1 MLTTTTK
8 AWLIKKYQKQDREV
22 KMKFDQIGSKKVKA
36 VRDLRHDQARES
48 LSASAQLNCEGY
60 NG

>member
-1 MLTTTTK
+1 M
-8 AWLIKKYQKQDREV
+8 KY
-22 KMKFDQIGSKKVKA
+22 FQIGSKKVKA

-48 LSASAQLNCEGY
+48 LSASAQFNCEVC

>member
-1 MLTTTTK
+1 MLTITRK
-8 AWLIKKYQKQDREV
+8 VWLINKYQKQIREV
-22 KMKFDQIGSKKVKA
+22 KMKYFQIGSKKVKA

-48 LSASAQLNCEGY
+48 LSTTDQFNCEVC

>member
-1 MLTTTTK
+1 M
-8 AWLIKKYQKQDREV
+8 KY
-22 KMKFDQIGSKKVKA
+22 FQIGSKKVKA

-48 LSASAQLNCEGY
+48 LFATAQFNCEVC

>member
-1 MLTTTTK
+1 
-8 AWLIKKYQKQDREV
+8 
-22 KMKFDQIGSKKVKA
+22 MKFNQIGSKKVKA

-48 LSASAQLNCEGY
+48 LSASAQFNCEGC

>member
-8 AWLIKKYQKQDREV
+8 VWLIKKYQKKIREV
-22 KMKFDQIGSKKVKA
+22 KMKFDQIGSKKVKV
-36 VRDLRHDQARES
+36 VRDLRHDQAREI
-48 LSASAQLNCEGY
+48 LSASAQFNCEGC

>member
-8 AWLIKKYQKQDREV
+8 VWLIKKYQKQVREV

-48 LSASAQLNCEGY
+48 LSATDQFNCEGC

>member
-1 MLTTTTK
+1 M
-8 AWLIKKYQKQDREV
+8 KY
-22 KMKFDQIGSKKVKA
+22 FQIGSKKVKA

-48 LSASAQLNCEGY
+48 LSATDQFNCEEY

>member
-1 MLTTTTK
+1 MLTITRK
-8 AWLIKKYQKQDREV
+8 VWLINKYQKQIREV
-22 KMKFDQIGSKKVKA
+22 KMKFNQIGIKKVKA

-48 LSASAQLNCEGY
+48 LSASAQFNCEGC

>member
-1 MLTTTTK
+1 
-8 AWLIKKYQKQDREV
+8 
-22 KMKFDQIGSKKVKA
+22 MKFNQIGSKKVKT

-48 LSASAQLNCEGY
+48 LSASAQFNCEVC

>member
-1 MLTTTTK
+1 MLTITRK
-8 AWLIKKYQKQDREV
+8 VWLINKYQKQIREV

-36 VRDLRHDQARES
+36 VRDLRYDQARES
-48 LSASAQLNCEGY
+48 LSATDQFNCEGC

>member
-1 MLTTTTK
+1 
-8 AWLIKKYQKQDREV
+8 
-22 KMKFDQIGSKKVKA
+22 MKFDQIGSMKVKA

-48 LSASAQLNCEGY
+48 LSASAQFNCEVY

>member
-1 MLTTTTK
+1 
-8 AWLIKKYQKQDREV
+8 
-22 KMKFDQIGSKKVKA
+22 MKFNQIGSKKVKA

-48 LSASAQLNCEGY
+48 LSATDQFNCEGY